1 MGARAAA
8 VAAIVATCVS
18 CGAMAVQRQ
27 YIEVWN
33 PPEASAAKHAAP
45 RASKRAVKVTKTARA
60 TEGHVVASAAHPSQI
75 KHAAHVKHAIH
86 TASVTRAP
94 SKTKTVVANRAG
106 SKKHPVSTSTHA
118 SHVTTT
124 RIAKQTPSAPRP
136 QPTLA
141 KNAPHRAG
149 AEPPIL

>member
-18 CGAMAVQRQ
+18 CGAMAAQRQ

-33 PPEASAAKHAAP
+33 PPETGAAKHAAP
-45 RASKRAVKVTKTARA
+45 HASKPAVKVAGTARV
-60 TEGHVVASAAHPSQI
+60 TKGHAVASAAHPSQI
-75 KHAAHVKHAIH
+75 RHAANVKHAIH
-86 TASVTRAP
+86 TAGVTRAP
-94 SKTKTVVANRAG
+94 SKTKTVVANKAG
-106 SKKHPVSTSTHA
+106 SKMHPVSTSAHA

-124 RIAKQTPSAPRP
+124 RIAKQTPAAPRP

-149 AEPPIL
+149 TEPPIL

>member
-45 RASKRAVKVTKTARA
+45 HASKRAVKMTKVAR
-60 TEGHVVASAAHPSQI
+60 TTKGHTVASAVHPSQI

-94 SKTKTVVANRAG
+94 SKTKTVVANKAG
-106 SKKHPVSTSTHA
+106 SKTHPVSTSAHA
-118 SHVTTT
+118 SHVTT
-124 RIAKQTPSAPRP
+124 RIAKQTPSASRP